1 MKTKIHVEVFVASQL
16 LGQRQETFTTE
27 SLHREIKRLFDDTRP
42 GVSTHISAHCVAN
55 ARRNAGTVYNFL
67 WRVDQGL
74 YRVFDLAR
82 DAPHPTRANASCFPR
97 REDVPSKYR
106 YLLSASV

>member
-1 MKTKIHVEVFVASQL
+1 MRTKIHVEVFVASQL
-16 LGQRQETFTTE
+16 LGRRQGTFTTE
-27 SLHREIKRLFDDTRP
+27 GLRREIKRLFDDTRP

-74 YRVFDLAR
+74 YRVFDPAT
-82 DAPHPTRANASCFPR
+82 DVPHPTRANASCFPR
-97 REDVPSKYR
+97 REDVPLEYR
-106 YLLSASV
+106 SMLSLSE